1 MKTEIE
7 TGPGD
12 MPLLVSMGGVFWD
25 SQAKTK
31 WVNSHPK
38 GKSFRKLH
46 RVLSK
51 GYTKGRS

>member
-38 GKSFRKLH
+38 GKSFSKLH